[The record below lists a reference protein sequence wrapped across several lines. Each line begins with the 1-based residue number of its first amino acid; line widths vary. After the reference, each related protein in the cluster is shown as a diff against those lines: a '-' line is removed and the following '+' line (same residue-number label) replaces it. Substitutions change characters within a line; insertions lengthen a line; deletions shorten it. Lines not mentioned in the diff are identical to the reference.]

1 MAIVSILL
9 NIKNFT
15 FINWKSTVFSSGFFM
30 QSSHHQSPVNTTILK
45 YSDIN
50 KLILLMNIFNII
62 ILDLLLFLYYLK
74 IIRRF
79 DSRETI

>member
-1 MAIVSILL
+1 
-9 NIKNFT
+9 
-15 FINWKSTVFSSGFFM
+15 
-30 QSSHHQSPVNTTILK
+30 
-45 YSDIN
+45 
-50 KLILLMNIFNII
+50 MNIFNII